1 MGDGMKDSDCVG
13 KVIGRLM
20 MIGDV
25 LGVNPKSIALEL
37 DNDGD
42 DAAAADISSAMANV
56 NLKEGNEDSTVSV
69 EASLIQEFYSAKLSH
84 PSLVSILPVP
94 EITHNTSSPNLSL
107 QQPRESIA
115 HKQEIDEYFL
125 TDDPKVNGKAK
136 MKKAFCEPGNID
148 FCPPI
153 ELLTYFG
160 GLDNG
165 SDSKGV
171 TISRSPENGGDVTYT
186 SKSQVEA
193 DFQSGALHPGDLKGC
208 ISTIMVDVL
217 TKTSEAIK
225 MDGDAAKGVKALKAW
240 EKKIVKQKKK

>member
-1 MGDGMKDSDCVG
+1 
-13 KVIGRLM
+13 
-20 MIGDV
+20 
-25 LGVNPKSIALEL
+25 
-37 DNDGD
+37 
-42 DAAAADISSAMANV
+42 
-56 NLKEGNEDSTVSV
+56 
-69 EASLIQEFYSAKLSH
+69 
-84 PSLVSILPVP
+84 
-94 EITHNTSSPNLSL
+94 
-107 QQPRESIA
+107 
-115 HKQEIDEYFL
+115 
-125 TDDPKVNGKAK
+125 
-136 MKKAFCEPGNID
+136 
-148 FCPPI
+148 
-153 ELLTYFG
+153 LTYFG